1 MKYFL
6 GKDGNR
12 ESEHKLLTAPAH
24 FLKNRAAHWSKEI
37 RLLPMGYLKNFKDY
51 YGGKW
56 LNILQRIL
64 IGNFLSWQKFKFLS
78 FLGEFHNL
86 NEVFLILSQI

>member
-1 MKYFL
+1 MKTTYEKIAPKIQTLKYFL

-24 FLKNRAAHWSKEI
+24 FLKNRAAHWPKEI
-37 RLLPMGYLKNFKDY
+37 RFELVLPMGYLKNFKDF

-64 IGNFLSWQKFKFLS
+64 IGNFLSWQNSS
-78 FLGEFHNL
+78 F
-86 NEVFLILSQI
+86 